1 MEIPQRE
8 SGEGGEGRTRP
19 LYESKK
25 KKRPQNTQEAE
36 GTKRMVDF
44 GCAEFKLSSS

>member
-8 SGEGGEGRTRP
+8 SNEGGEGRTRP

-25 KKRPQNTQEAE
+25 KKRPQNTQETE
-36 GTKRMVDF
+36 GTERINDF
-44 GCAEFKLSSS
+44 ECA